1 MSDYIQPTLFPV
13 TEVVGTGRPIPW
25 PHLDEAATDVAAET
39 EKPFKIVPLDIQLP
53 FEDAA

>member
-1 MSDYIQPTLFPV
+1 MQYTQDALFPD
-13 TEVVGTGRPIPW
+13 TDVVGTGRPTPW

-39 EKPFKIVPLDIQLP
+39 EKSFKIVPLDVQLP